1 MKTHLDLPWIHPAFA
16 EPVSIGVIASDYWL
30 TSLYRVTVPLGLK
43 LNEIDSVAN
52 TDAETLI
59 LEVTLDTLDD
69 VLTSISSRLGQITFV
84 VGARDC
90 QSLHMLLL
98 EAGAS
103 GCFFSTRQFPQL
115 AQMLAQF
122 TE

>member
-1 MKTHLDLPWIHPAFA
+1 MKTHLDLPWTHPAFV
-16 EPVSIGVIASDYWL
+16 EPISIGVIASDYWL
-30 TSLYRVTVPLGLK
+30 SSLYRVTVPLGLK

-52 TDAETLI
+52 TDAKILI
-59 LEVTLDTLDD
+59 LEVTLETLDD

>member
-1 MKTHLDLPWIHPAFA
+1 MKTHLDLPWTHPAFA
-16 EPVSIGVIASDYWL
+16 EPISIGVIASDYWL

-52 TDAETLI
+52 TDAKILI
-59 LEVTLDTLDD
+59 LEVTLETLDD

-84 VGARDC
+84 VGTRDC

>member
-1 MKTHLDLPWIHPAFA
+1 MKPPLDLPWIHPAFA

-52 TDAETLI
+52 TDAEILL

>member
-52 TDAETLI
+52 TDAEILL

-69 VLTSISSRLGQITFV
+69 VLTSL
-84 VGARDC
+84 
-90 QSLHMLLL
+90 SLIHI
-98 EAGAS
+98 
-103 GCFFSTRQFPQL
+103 
-115 AQMLAQF
+115 
-122 TE
+122 